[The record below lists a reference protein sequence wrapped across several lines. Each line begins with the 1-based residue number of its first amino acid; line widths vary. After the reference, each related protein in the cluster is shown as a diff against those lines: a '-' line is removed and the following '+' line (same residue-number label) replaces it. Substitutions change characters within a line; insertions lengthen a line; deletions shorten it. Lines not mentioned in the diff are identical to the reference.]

1 MRRNNLASSKNT
13 FRIIMPLI
21 NIMFACALRSFNHWI
36 AVACLVM
43 AHGGM
48 PALAASTFPAP
59 LEAAREDWLLQV
71 RAARSTATSDASGK
85 IWVLDN
91 GLVRRVFRTSPNAV
105 TTGLDDLR
113 TGQALLRSVRPDT
126 ELVLNGKRYPVGGLS
141 GQPNHAYLTEA
152 WLNSLTNIP
161 GAFQWQRTD
170 VGEPSAPLAWK
181 KKRPASQQEW
191 PPRGK
196 AIHFTYQ
203 GTDDLTKDLLVT
215 IHYEIYDGI
224 PVVGKYLTL
233 ENKSKQP
240 VTIDRFSNEVLAL
253 VETESAVD
261 TRERHQWLPGPIDV
275 LSDYM
280 FKGMDPVTANR
291 VASYEKDP
299 TYTTQV
305 SYELQTPCLLVCQP
319 PIGPGITLKP
329 GELFTGFRTYLVIYD
344 SSERERRSLTLRR
357 TWRTLA
363 PWTTENPVMMHV
375 ASSKTDVFRR
385 AVDQCAEVGFEMII
399 YTFGSGLNMENQD
412 PAYLARIKSDVDY
425 AHSRGLEVGAYSLF
439 SSRRINDENDVI
451 NPATGKPG
459 GAIFGNAPCLGSRW
473 GLEYLNKVTNF
484 LAQTGLDLLEHD
496 GPYPGDVCA
505 STTHPGHLGAA
516 DSQWAQWKLSKQL
529 YSWCREQGIYINQPD
544 CYFLV
549 GGNKTGMGYREVN
562 WSLPRAQQLIHAR
575 QNIYDGTWNKAST
588 MGWMFVPLTEYH
600 GGGPA
605 ATIEPLKDHLKDYEM
620 HFVNTLGAGV
630 QACFRGPRL
639 YDTDET
645 KAVVHRW
652 VSWFKQYR
660 DILESDLIHARRAN
674 GRDLDYYLHVNPNLK
689 RKAMVVVFNPRTEPA
704 NQTIRLPLYYTG
716 LTRSASIRREGGK
729 SQRVSLDHQGTADL
743 QVQIPAE
750 GMAWYVIE

>member
-1 MRRNNLASSKNT
+1 
-13 FRIIMPLI
+13 MPLI
-21 NIMFACALRSFNHWI
+21 NTRLPQSRRAYAYAYGLLLVATTGAALLSAPLPAMATSPVRTSG
-36 AVACLVM
+36 AVA
-43 AHGGM
+43 
-48 PALAASTFPAP
+48 SFPAP
-59 LEAAREDWLLQV
+59 LEAAREDWLLQT
-71 RAARSTATSDASGK
+71 RPTRSSATSDASGK

-91 GLVRRVFRTSPNAV
+91 GLVRRVFRTSPNAT

-113 TGQALLRSVRPDT
+113 TGQGLLRSVRPDT

-161 GAFQWQRTD
+161 GAFQWERTEM
-170 VGEPSAPLAWK
+170 GEPSAPLVWK
-181 KKRPASQQEW
+181 KKRPAAPQEW

-196 AIHFTYQ
+196 ALRFSYR
-203 GTDDLTKDLLVT
+203 GTDELTKELIVT
-215 IHYEIYDGI
+215 VHHEIYDGI
-224 PVVGKYLTL
+224 PVLGKYLTI
-233 ENKSKQP
+233 ENTSKRP
-240 VTIDRFSNEVLAL
+240 VTIDRLSNEILAL

-261 TRERHQWLPGPIDV
+261 TRERHQWLPGPLDV

-291 VASYEKDP
+291 VASWEKDP
-299 TYTTQV
+299 AYTTQV

-319 PIGPGITLKP
+319 PVGPGVTLQP
-329 GELFTGFRTYLVIYD
+329 GERFTGFRTYLVIYD
-344 SSERERRSLTLRR
+344 STERERRSLTLRR
-357 TWRTLA
+357 AWRTLA
-363 PWTTENPVMMHV
+363 PWTTENPIMMHV
-375 ASSKTDVFRR
+375 ASSKTEIFRR

-412 PAYLARIKSDVDY
+412 PAYLARIKADVDY
-425 AHSRGLEVGAYSLF
+425 AHSRGLQVGAYSLF
-439 SSRRINDENDVI
+439 SSRRISEEHDVI

-459 GAIFGNAPCLGSRW
+459 GAIFGNAPCLASRW
-473 GLEYLNKVTNF
+473 GLDYLSKVTNF

-505 STTHPGHLGAA
+505 STTHPGHHAAA
-516 DSQWAQWKLSKQL
+516 DSQWAQWTLSKQL
-529 YSWCREQGIYINQPD
+529 YSWCREQGIYVNQPD
-544 CYFLV
+544 CYFLA

-575 QNIYDGTWNKAST
+575 QNIFDGTWNKGSS

-605 ATIEPLKDHLKDYEM
+605 ATIEPLKDHLKDYEL

-645 KAVVHRW
+645 KAVVARW
-652 VSWFKQYR
+652 VSWYKQYR

-674 GRDLDYYLHVNPNLK
+674 GRDLDFYLHVNPGLD
-689 RKAMVVVFNPRTEPA
+689 RKAMVVLFNPRTEVVSQ
-704 NQTIRLPLYYTG
+704 NLRLPLYYTG
-716 LTRSASIRREGGK
+716 LTRTATARREAGK
-729 SQRVSLDHQGTADL
+729 GQRLQLDRQGTADL
-743 QVQIPAE
+743 QVQVPAE
-750 GMAWYVIE
+750 GVTWYLIE